1 MLNFVKFFQVLIYSI
16 INLLV
21 LIAIKKIIAE
31 VFRLKK
37 NKDKI
42 QGVRVKTKGIMK
54 NSKNHKNRQMKTQKT
69 ALINLMELNYYNQ
82 PSH

>member
-1 MLNFVKFFQVLIYSI
+1 MLNFVKFFQVLIYSTN
-16 INLLV
+16 NLLV

-54 NSKNHKNRQMKTQKT
+54 NSKNHKNRQMKNQKT
-69 ALINLMELNYYNQ
+69 ALINQMELNYYNQ
-82 PSH
+82 PNH